1 MLMGILVSPSLQ
13 IRAANTLMSTIHSM
27 KLLLLLSDEAQIV
40 KRRDAEL
47 CSVQVEKSDAQQK
60 VAALLDELLLSGRGG
75 DQQATSMDTS

>member
-1 MLMGILVSPSLQ
+1 MQ

-47 CSVQVEKSDAQQK
+47 RAVQVDKTAAQAR
-60 VAALLDELLLSGRGG
+60 VAALLDELFLSNRVPASAPGDGG
-75 DQQATSMDTS
+75 AGEEGMDTS